1 MPLRPGGT
9 AMGTDVV
16 ARPVKR
22 SGWKLWMACAVGGAA
37 EPADAVDEPGAACA
51 RAGNAHWLTVKAIA
65 VSPAVSCF
73 MS

>member
-22 SGWKLWMACAVGGAA
+22 SGWKLWTAETEGGGA
-37 EPADAVDEPGAACA
+37 EPAEAVEEPREAASA
-51 RAGNAHWLTVKAIA
+51 RGRKAICATVRATA
-65 VSPAVSCF
+65 VATEHNR
-73 MS
+73 